1 MLLWRGI
8 SYNPNENNNHYQ
20 EEYRMSLWIQRPI
33 SLAWLC
39 LFIAISL
46 AACGTSTNNQSG
58 AAPQASQAPVQ
69 APAQTPAQTPAAS
82 IPTTPA
88 ATAPKDGKIT
98 VQDAVGTVELAKKP
112 LKIVTMDFSFT
123 DALVTLGT
131 QPVGVADDSSP
142 DLFMDAV
149 KSQLKTYTSVG
160 SRYEPNIE
168 LISSLQPD
176 LIIAD
181 LNKHKNALPQL
192 KAIAPLLVLD
202 DSQADYAQMLKNY
215 AIIAKALGK
224 EEEGKKRLG
233 EHQATIEAVKK
244 KLARTDLRVLPAVV
258 NPKGFYAHSDHSF
271 GGSFLT
277 LLGFS
282 NPVKNTAANPQLTLE
297 QLVEAN
303 PQVLFLMP
311 TEKETIVNQ
320 WETNPLWQ
328 KIDAVANKKVLT
340 VERRDWSL
348 SRGLLGA
355 EKIAEDIVKNLGA

>member
-1 MLLWRGI
+1 MNLWKK
-8 SYNPNENNNHYQ
+8 
-20 EEYRMSLWIQRPI
+20 RPI
-33 SLAWLC
+33 SLAWMS
-39 LFIAISL
+39 LFVAISL

-58 AAPQASQAPVQ
+58 AAPQASQAPAATPAPTA
-69 APAQTPAQTPAAS
+69 APAAT
-82 IPTTPA
+82 PTTPA
-88 ATAPKDGKIT
+88 AAATQDGKIT
-98 VQDAVGTVELAKKP
+98 VQDAMGTVELAKKP

-123 DALVTLGT
+123 DALITLGT
-131 QPVGVADDSSP
+131 QPIGVADDSSP

-149 KSQLKTYTSVG
+149 KSQLKNYTSVG

-224 EEEGKKRLG
+224 EEEGKKRLA
-233 EHQATIEAVKK
+233 EHQSKIDAVKK
-244 KLARTDLRVLPAVV
+244 KLTHTDLRVLPAVV

-271 GGSFLT
+271 SGSFLT
-277 LLGFS
+277 LIGFS

-328 KIDAVANKKVLT
+328 KIDAAANKKVIM

-355 EKIAEDIVKNLGA
+355 EKIAEDVAKNLGA

>member
-1 MLLWRGI
+1 MFLLERF
-8 SYNPNENNNHYQ
+8 SYNPIDNNNHFQ
-20 EEYRMSLWIQRPI
+20 EDIQMNLWKRPLSVALMSIMVTL
-33 SLAWLC
+33 SLV
-39 LFIAISL
+39 
-46 AACGTSTNNQSG
+46 ACGTSTTNQSG
-58 AAPQASQAPVQ
+58 SAPQASPAPAAAPAQAPV
-69 APAQTPAQTPAAS
+69 QTPAAS
-82 IPTTPA
+82 AAPT
-88 ATAPKDGKIT
+88 DGKIT
-98 VQDAVGTVELAKKP
+98 VQDALGTVELSKKP

-123 DALVTLGT
+123 DILVTLGT
-131 QPVGVADDSSP
+131 LPIGVADDSSP

-181 LNKHKNALPQL
+181 LNKHKNALPLL

-202 DSQADYAQMLKNY
+202 DSQADYNQMLKNFTTVSK
-215 AIIAKALGK
+215 AIGK
-224 EEEGKKRLG
+224 EEEGKKRLA
-233 EHQATIEAVKK
+233 EHQAKIDAAKK
-244 KLARTDLRVLPAVV
+244 KLTRTDLRVLPAVA

-271 GGSFLT
+271 GGSFLIM
-277 LLGFS
+277 LGFTD
-282 NPVKNTAANPQLTLE
+282 PVKNTAANPQLTLE

-303 PQVLFLMP
+303 PQALFLLP

-320 WETNPLWQ
+320 WESNPLWKQ
-328 KIDAVANKKVLT
+328 IDAVANKKVFT